1 MERKLK
7 GSSCVPAVA
16 SEQSSSDRF
25 AWKLKGHMSCDS
37 IKQRYCPFNSL
48 YLPFNFPLTS
58 II

>member
-25 AWKLKGHMSCDS
+25 AWKLKGQMFCDS
-37 IKQRYCPFNSL
+37 IKGKKYC
-48 YLPFNFPLTS
+48 PFNFPLTS
-58 II
+58 L